1 MNVTTAPQRGIF
13 ASVATIRTLT
23 KLLVGSVAL
32 LFAITASAQ
41 PTLGPWTWTNV
52 KLNDATTGDP
62 SGTVT
67 GSFTVVPS
75 GPFFTLTGSTTTTGA
90 DGTTFDSG
98 TVGPGGFILLRS
110 ADGPDYTGAPMFV
123 LETFEPAVPGG
134 RTFET
139 TVFDLDATPSDGSA
153 DIAFSVSEGTVRI
166 TGAFQITCSNADCNE
181 VTVGD
186 VVDYDSVPPPTIVG
200 PAITNFQYSLNG
212 GAYTALSPANAV
224 SPITIPGLTNG
235 TAYSITLK
243 AINSAGESS
252 AASAP
257 VVTTP
262 VPPPDAPDA
271 PTATAGNSQAS
282 VTWTKPNNGG
292 STITSYT
299 ATSAPEDK
307 TCTTSGADSLTCD
320 VTGLDNGTP
329 YAFTVTATNAS
340 GTSGASAASN
350 SVTPLGAPDAPTG
363 LLQQGEADNVA
374 TIAFTPGEDNGAAI
388 INYAYSLDGGPYIAL
403 DPAQPNSPVTIT
415 GLTNGTTYSITLKA
429 INSVGDSVASASVAV
444 TLRWA
449 VDCSQN
455 SYIFTT
461 QAQVDAVLQ
470 DCDSVVGGLTVE
482 NSTDITNLDGLA
494 KLNSVGDELY
504 IGNNAALTNIDGLA
518 KLNSVGGYLQI
529 YNNDVLT
536 NLDGLAVLASVGD
549 FLYIGNNADL
559 ANIEGLAKL
568 NSVGGS
574 LAIYSNDSLTNLYGP
589 ANLTSVGDSLEIE
602 NNQSL
607 TNLDGLALTSVG
619 GSLEIE
625 NNQSLTNIE
634 GLAKLNSVG
643 GSLYID
649 NNTALTNIDG
659 LAKLNSVGGS
669 LAIYGNDALTNLD
682 GLAKL
687 NSVGRDLYIGGN
699 ADLANIDG
707 LAKLASVGGDLEIEN
722 NQSLTNLDGLAN
734 LTSVGELFA
743 NIGTLRGYLQI
754 YNNDVLTNCQ
764 GIAPVL
770 GWPSGPPD
778 DSVGGEITIES
789 NATGCNSVEEIL
801 ASYSPPAATPV
812 PTSPLWLLGIMAG
825 LLSLVGIRKLRKA

>member
-1 MNVTTAPQRGIF
+1 
-13 ASVATIRTLT
+13 
-23 KLLVGSVAL
+23 
-32 LFAITASAQ
+32 
-41 PTLGPWTWTNV
+41 
-52 KLNDATTGDP
+52 
-62 SGTVT
+62 
-67 GSFTVVPS
+67 
-75 GPFFTLTGSTTTTGA
+75 
-90 DGTTFDSG
+90 
-98 TVGPGGFILLRS
+98 
-110 ADGPDYTGAPMFV
+110 
-123 LETFEPAVPGG
+123 
-134 RTFET
+134 
-139 TVFDLDATPSDGSA
+139 
-153 DIAFSVSEGTVRI
+153 
-166 TGAFQITCSNADCNE
+166 
-181 VTVGD
+181 
-186 VVDYDSVPPPTIVG
+186 
-200 PAITNFQYSLNG
+200 
-212 GAYTALSPANAV
+212 
-224 SPITIPGLTNG
+224 
-235 TAYSITLK
+235 
-243 AINSAGESS
+243 
-252 AASAP
+252 
-257 VVTTP
+257 
-262 VPPPDAPDA
+262 
-271 PTATAGNSQAS
+271 
-282 VTWTKPNNGG
+282 
-292 STITSYT
+292 
-299 ATSAPEDK
+299 
-307 TCTTSGADSLTCD
+307 
-320 VTGLDNGTP
+320 
-329 YAFTVTATNAS
+329 VTATNAS

-574 LAIYSNDSLTNLYGP
+574 LAIY
-589 ANLTSVGDSLEIE
+589 
-602 NNQSL
+602 
-607 TNLDGLALTSVG
+607 
-619 GSLEIE
+619 
-625 NNQSLTNIE
+625 
-634 GLAKLNSVG
+634 
-643 GSLYID
+643 
-649 NNTALTNIDG
+649 
-659 LAKLNSVGGS
+659 
-669 LAIYGNDALTNLD
+669 GNDALTNLD

-707 LAKLASVGGDLEIEN
+707 LAKLASVGGDLDIYN
-722 NQSLTNLDGLAN
+722 NAALTNLDGLAN